1 MRLQYLKTPE
11 NSCVSDAV
19 FPLLVH
25 FSVFGLAR
33 TGPFWVYPELICMRS
48 VFSSIFWYLICHRWF
63 QFLMLIPNNW
73 GRFSFW
79 RINQKWWY
87 LRNLYYE
94 CIQYFLMM
102 VWPPPLTPFFWKK
115 HGKRG
120 LRNRHSRQVKG
131 WRVKTTR
138 KSCTSW
144 HVKRDEP
151 CGSIHITSWKQQL
164 WFDARFE
171 CKSGFIGYVEPY
183 FGCYRGARGRS
194 QIEWSRLLANLRF
207 VPKIPSRK
215 HIISDRKS
223 VV

>member
-164 WFDARFE
+164 WCKIWVQIRFHWVCWTLFWLLSWSAR
-171 CKSGFIGYVEPY
+171 
-183 FGCYRGARGRS
+183 
-194 QIEWSRLLANLRF
+194 
-207 VPKIPSRK
+207 PKP
-215 HIISDRKS
+215 DRMIKTLGES
-223 VV
+223 ALCT